1 MRAAIELEAP
11 CVTPKVIRFTV
22 LGRARPQ
29 GSKRHVGRGV
39 MVESSKALKP
49 WRQDVAGMA
58 SYEVGGELP
67 FGAHVPVKLSLDFY
81 FAAPKKCKRAGM
93 TTKPDSDKLARS
105 IMDAIKGIVIH
116 DDAQVVELNVS
127 KHYGLPERVEI
138 RIQEAV

>member
-1 MRAAIELEAP
+1 MRAAIELESP
-11 CVTPKVIRFTV
+11 PVTLKVIRFTV

-58 SYEVGGELP
+58 SYEVAGSMP
-67 FGAHVPVKLSLDFY
+67 FAAHVPVKLSLDFY

-93 TTKPDSDKLARS
+93 TTKPDASKLAR
-105 IMDAIKGIVIH
+105 AIEDSLTGIVFH
-116 DDAQVVELNVS
+116 DDAQVVQLLVR
-127 KHYGLPERVEI
+127 KFYGTPERVEI
-138 RIQEAV
+138 EVREA